1 MPRDD
6 LPIDLRR
13 LIAYRLD
20 EVKSLVRTVRSLK
33 DGRLVVDLDDGSR
46 HEVDVR
52 EVVPARYRRATA

>member
-13 LIAYRLD
+13 LIANRLD